1 MLSDAACAAVID
13 EASRS
18 RTLASC
24 RRPAARLFP
33 CSLTIM
39 SYTILRLYYSLI
51 ESFLVFF
58 SFKPAVIKLIWMAL
72 KQ

>member
-13 EASRS
+13 ETSRG
-18 RTLASC
+18 RTLASS
-24 RRPAARLFP
+24 RRPAARLFL

-39 SYTILRLYYSLI
+39 SYTILRLHYSLI
-51 ESFLVFF
+51 ESFFFFF
-58 SFKPAVIKLIWMAL
+58 SFKPAVFKLIWMAL